1 MKTNAF
7 SRLRSIVL
15 AAAIAFAVLGHSAA
29 VLAAT
34 YYFNGLTDTWTGN
47 NTFTSVESGSV
58 TLQAGDRVETYNLYG
73 NASGPRRI
81 RWSVSD
87 ITIAPRVGFP
97 QFIADGGINAVA
109 LTGASW
115 TSRGGGKWSIP
126 VAAFTTANGGI
137 QCVTSGYISNQG
149 GFWNGSNG
157 GYLRRVA
164 DLATCDATN
173 MSWWF
178 DTGAS
183 PPVLYVR
190 HDLITTAEAAA
201 NEFDVVRGTATIGE
215 WSVVECN
222 GANARIDGLVIW
234 RASPRGSAAYG
245 IVSSGLGTLI
255 INCIVHDAGYHNI
268 GLNTGGGN
276 LTSGTVRGCTV
287 YGLGYFGSSTSYV
300 AYSDNLVSGV
310 LFDRC
315 VAYMHG
321 LYMPDGSHLA
331 PDNGTS
337 YSGSMDGFYTH
348 GNGTVSAVQDYEVR
362 DCAVFTDISMMSPN
376 GGPRPIYA
384 RPYAVGQTIA
394 VKGDPMDWRSYP
406 ARHVRCTAQGFGVWA
421 FAPGAGTGTAIAFSQ
436 CTFRSGEHTAGAGWA
451 DLNVG
456 SSKGG
461 IIGLGTSANN
471 ATILWSGC
479 LITMTQ
485 MTASGTGFGVIGT
498 GDGSPVNNTL
508 IFLRCTVLHTGN
520 LSGRTGGEWL
530 FTHRHDIEPTTA
542 RVIARESIFAFTD
555 VRSGAA
561 TYTGTAS
568 TGLFR
573 DAFSKMTTA
582 RAPIIYDFA
591 RNAYHI
597 GTTSTV
603 WASFTPTSNYNT
615 VAKLSDTDPSDRGID
630 PMGIYGVSPAFVD
643 GGTQAT
649 RGVPAQAFMDAA
661 GVVLKNTP
669 PGPLAAILGINRR
682 RGECIGAVQW
692 GKVPLTDQIG
702 VRILGN

>member
-1 MKTNAF
+1 M
-7 SRLRSIVL
+7 
-15 AAAIAFAVLGHSAA
+15 
-29 VLAAT
+29 AT
-34 YYFNGLTDTWTGN
+34 YYFNGATDSWTGN

-58 TLQAGDRVETYNLYG
+58 TLVANDRVEAYNTYT

-81 RWSVSD
+81 RWSVD
-87 ITIAPRVGFP
+87 GIVFIQRTGYTR
-97 QFIADGGINAVA
+97 FIADGGTNANTLA
-109 LTGASW
+109 GSPGW
-115 TSRGGGKWSIP
+115 TSIGGGTWNIDIP
-126 VAAFTTANGGI
+126 AFATANGGI
-137 QCVTSGYISNQG
+137 QAVTRNYAATAGT
-149 GFWNGSNG
+149 FWNGSNG

-164 DLATCDATN
+164 DSVTVAATN
-173 MSWWF
+173 LSWFF
-178 DTGAS
+178 DTATNKLWIRDDSLVNVG
-183 PPVLYVR
+183 
-190 HDLITTAEAAA
+190 DA
-201 NEFDVVRGTATIGE
+201 NSKIDVVRGTSTIGE
-215 WSVVECN
+215 WSVIECN
-222 GANARIDGLVIW
+222 GANARIESITVW
-234 RASPRGSAAYG
+234 RANPRGSAGYG

-255 INCIVHDAGYHNI
+255 VNCIVHDAGYHNI

-321 LYMPDGSHLA
+321 LYMPDGSHLP

-362 DCAVFTDISMMSPN
+362 DCAVYTDISMMSPN

-421 FAPGAGTGTAIAFSQ
+421 FAPGANTGTAIAFAQ

-456 SSKGG
+456 SSKGA

-520 LSGRTGGEWL
+520 LSGRTGGEW
-530 FTHRHDIEPTTA
+530 FITHRHDIEPTTA

-555 VRSGAA
+555 VRSGVA

-597 GTTSTV
+597 GTTSTT

-615 VAKLSDTDPSDRGID
+615 VAKLSDADPSDRGID
-630 PMGIYGVSPAFVD
+630 ALGIYGTSPAFPD

-649 RGVPAQAFMDAA
+649 NGMPSAAFVAAATLDRQNLTASVPGVNRVRGSVLGAYQTGKDQYPA
-661 GVVLKNTP
+661 
-669 PGPLAAILGINRR
+669 PLPRNRN
-682 RGECIGAVQW
+682 Q
-692 GKVPLTDQIG
+692 
-702 VRILGN
+702 

>member
-1 MKTNAF
+1 M
-7 SRLRSIVL
+7 
-15 AAAIAFAVLGHSAA
+15 
-29 VLAAT
+29 AT
-34 YYFNGLTDTWTGN
+34 YYFNGATDSWTGN
-47 NTFTSVESGSV
+47 NTFTSVQSGSV

-321 LYMPDGSHLA
+321 LYMPDGTHLP

-362 DCAVFTDISMMSPN
+362 DCAVYTDISMMTPN

-384 RPYAVGQTIA
+384 RAYAVGQTRA
-394 VKGDPMDWRSYP
+394 LLGDAWDWQAYP

-421 FAPGAGTGTAIAFSQ
+421 FAPGAGTGSAMSFHDCA
-436 CTFRSGEHTAGAGWA
+436 FRSGVHTAGAGWV
-451 DLNVG
+451 DLNF
-456 SSKGG
+456 SASKGG

-471 ATILWSGC
+471 ATILWSGT
-479 LITMTQ
+479 LITVTQ
-485 MTASGTGFGVIGT
+485 QTASATGFGVIST
-498 GDGSPVNNTL
+498 GDGTPAGNSL
-508 IFLRCTVLHTGN
+508 YFLKSTVLHCGN
-520 LSGRTGGEWL
+520 LSGRTGGEAM
-530 FTHRHDIEPTTA
+530 FAHRHSMAATTA
-542 RVIARESIFAFTD
+542 RVLCRDSLFAFTD

-561 TYTGTAS
+561 TYTGTAN
-568 TGLFR
+568 TWLFR
-573 DAFSKMTTA
+573 DQLGIMTTTL
-582 RAPIIYDFA
+582 APTIYDFGH
-591 RNAYHI
+591 NAYFI

-603 WASFTPTSNYNT
+603 WASNTPGSTYNT
-615 VAKLSDTDPSDRGID
+615 VAKLSDIDPSDRGLD
-630 PMGIYGVSPAFVD
+630 PSGVYGTSPAFPD

-649 RGVPAQAFMDAA
+649 NGRPSSAFIAATLLNRANPQNSIVGVNLTRGTNIGAFQNGSDQYGGGGTAA
-661 GVVLKNTP
+661 GFAA
-669 PGPLAAILGINRR
+669 GLATGMS
-682 RGECIGAVQW
+682 IGGA
-692 GKVPLTDQIG
+692 
-702 VRILGN
+702 

>member
-1 MKTNAF
+1 
-7 SRLRSIVL
+7 
-15 AAAIAFAVLGHSAA
+15 
-29 VLAAT
+29 
-34 YYFNGLTDTWTGN
+34 
-47 NTFTSVESGSV
+47 
-58 TLQAGDRVETYNLYG
+58 
-73 NASGPRRI
+73 
-81 RWSVSD
+81 
-87 ITIAPRVGFP
+87 
-97 QFIADGGINAVA
+97 
-109 LTGASW
+109 
-115 TSRGGGKWSIP
+115 
-126 VAAFTTANGGI
+126 
-137 QCVTSGYISNQG
+137 
-149 GFWNGSNG
+149 
-157 GYLRRVA
+157 
-164 DLATCDATN
+164 
-173 MSWWF
+173 
-178 DTGAS
+178 
-183 PPVLYVR
+183 
-190 HDLITTAEAAA
+190 
-201 NEFDVVRGTATIGE
+201 
-215 WSVVECN
+215 
-222 GANARIDGLVIW
+222 
-234 RASPRGSAAYG
+234 
-245 IVSSGLGTLI
+245 
-255 INCIVHDAGYHNI
+255 
-268 GLNTGGGN
+268 
-276 LTSGTVRGCTV
+276 
-287 YGLGYFGSSTSYV
+287 
-300 AYSDNLVSGV
+300 
-310 LFDRC
+310 
-315 VAYMHG
+315 
-321 LYMPDGSHLA
+321 
-331 PDNGTS
+331 
-337 YSGSMDGFYTH
+337 
-348 GNGTVSAVQDYEVR
+348 
-362 DCAVFTDISMMSPN
+362 
-376 GGPRPIYA
+376 
-384 RPYAVGQTIA
+384 
-394 VKGDPMDWRSYP
+394 MDWRSYP